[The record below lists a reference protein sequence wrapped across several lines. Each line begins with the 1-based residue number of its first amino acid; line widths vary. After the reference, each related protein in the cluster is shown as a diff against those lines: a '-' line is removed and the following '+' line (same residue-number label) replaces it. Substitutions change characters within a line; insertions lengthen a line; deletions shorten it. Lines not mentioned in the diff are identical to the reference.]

1 VSEAN
6 VGLLRRIA
14 EAYNARD
21 AEAFAALCDPE
32 IEIHSVFSDVA
43 GSVYRGHDGVRKM
56 FGDLE
61 DAWGEGFRIE
71 PEAYFD
77 LGERVVMYY
86 VLHGRGK
93 QSGADVALP
102 AAGVSRWR
110 DGLFAYWKTYPYRED
125 ALADL
130 GVSEGDLEPVPP

>member
-1 VSEAN
+1 MSEAN
-6 VGLLRRIA
+6 VELLRRIA

-32 IEIHSVFSDVA
+32 VEIHSVFSDVA
-43 GSVYRGHDGVRKM
+43 GGVYRGYDGVRTM

-61 DAWGEGFRIE
+61 DAWGEGFSIE

-110 DGLFAYWKTYPYRED
+110 DGLFTYWRTYPYRED
-125 ALADL
+125 ALTDL
-130 GVSEGDLEPVPP
+130 DVSEDDLVPIPP

>member
-1 VSEAN
+1 MN
-6 VGLLRRIA
+6 VELLRRIA

-43 GSVYRGHDGVRKM
+43 GAVYRGHDGVRTM

-61 DAWGEGFRIE
+61 DAWGEGFSIE

-77 LGERVVMYY
+77 LGEHVVMYY

-110 DGLFAYWKTYPYRED
+110 NGLFAYWKTYPYRED
-125 ALADL
+125 ALRDL
-130 GVSEGDLEPVPP
+130 GVSEGDLEPIPP